1 MANSLPPPKA
11 DTYWDDPRFRADQAA
26 AEHVSG
32 EFKAIHYDPPEASI
46 ECTQILTQHFAS
58 LQFPLHVQRTVPI
71 DEWLLSCDMR
81 PAYRFHRQLL
91 QLLQSEYPGR
101 WQLKAPDHALHL
113 DALLAAYPDAR
124 FVMTHRDPVKATA
137 SACSLARSLTSAFSD
152 SDHDGYI
159 AEHWP
164 DTVVAMFDRLVDF
177 RERHPEAQFVDVPYQ
192 DLITDPLGI
201 VQRIYDEFGL
211 ALASTTKASMRS
223 HIEREKQHRHGKHAY
238 SLNDFGLERRQ
249 LESRFAG
256 YLGQFQVT
264 IEAA

>member
-1 MANSLPPPKA
+1 MA
-11 DTYWDDPRFRADQAA
+11 T
-26 AEHVSG
+26 AE
-32 EFKAIHYDPPEASI
+32 KAIWFQDSRG
-46 ECTQILTQHFAS
+46 Q
-58 LQFPLHVQRTVPI
+58 
-71 DEWLLSCDMR
+71 
-81 PAYRFHRQLL
+81 
-91 QLLQSEYPGR
+91 
-101 WQLKAPDHALHL
+101 L

-192 DLITDPLGI
+192 DLITDPLGV

-211 ALASTTKASMRS
+211 ALASTTKASMCG

-249 LESRFAG
+249 LESRFAK
-256 YLGQFQVT
+256 YLGRFQVT
-264 IEAA
+264 IEAT